1 MLALIREISND
12 IITELDY
19 YLKDQGDRYDYKS
32 EFKSEKAILSI
43 RNEVLKAYEKD
54 KYRGRATVFVL
65 PA

>member
-1 MLALIREISND
+1 MKTAV
-12 IITELDY
+12 
-19 YLKDQGDRYDYKS
+19 
-32 EFKSEKAILSI
+32 SI